1 MKEKVL
7 EVLKNLGFNCEELDD
22 WGYGF
27 KYEGASYFYIPNE
40 DDDEFLSLCVPGIQ
54 DFEEDNASLFYQWVD
69 KLNTMFKYVKAH
81 KVGDSMWL
89 FYERECIGEEE
100 DLRTVITRMIYH
112 LEASLFLA
120 RKVFAAEEGEA
131 TDGEA
136 NDPDVD
142 ETTEDND

>member
-1 MKEKVL
+1 MYIVDGL
-7 EVLKNLGFNCEELDD
+7 LAIVSVWLK
-22 WGYGF
+22 
-27 KYEGASYFYIPNE
+27 S
-40 DDDEFLSLCVPGIQ
+40 GIQ

-100 DLRTVITRMIYH
+100 DLRAVITRMIYH

-120 RKVFAAEEGEA
+120 RKVFAAEEGET